1 MLFYCTR
8 FSFPVPFF
16 LLLLALMLSSIGC
29 SGKYVRVSDEH
40 EFNTMAKRL
49 APILRD
55 RGVIDDKGAY
65 LSPLLGTADLPPQ
78 LGDYLFQRLSPAFR
92 FQVDPSLLPP
102 TFASSRSHG
111 DTLEMRP
118 RGFVLSQGTDV
129 VTVTLLAQT
138 DWNNDTSDDWLLLCR
153 VKSIHNNGLLDYYL
167 VVEQPFT
174 ATLKPRLLA
183 VYDCRSKTC
192 KLFVE
197 VAAQKQLPAYAP
209 ELPVIEVEA
218 GQRDVTLPP
227 GTPPPS
233 GTSEKHIKEQK
244 LGK

>member
-1 MLFYCTR
+1 MLFRCTR
-8 FSFPVPFF
+8 FLFPVPLF
-16 LLLLALMLSSIGC
+16 LLLILLMSVGC
-29 SGKYVRVSDEH
+29 SGKYVRVADDL

-49 APILRD
+49 APVLRD

-65 LSPLLGTADLPPQ
+65 ISPLFGTSDLPPQ

-138 DWNNDTSDDWLLLCR
+138 DWNNDKSDDWLLLCR

-167 VVEQPFT
+167 VVEQPYA

-183 VYDCRSKTC
+183 VYDCRSKIC

-197 VAAQKQLPAYAP
+197 LAAKKELPAYAP
-209 ELPVIEVEA
+209 EIPVIEVEA
-218 GQRDVTLPP
+218 GQRNVTLPP
-227 GTPPPS
+227 GTPPPAGS
-233 GTSEKHIKEQK
+233 SEEHIKEQK